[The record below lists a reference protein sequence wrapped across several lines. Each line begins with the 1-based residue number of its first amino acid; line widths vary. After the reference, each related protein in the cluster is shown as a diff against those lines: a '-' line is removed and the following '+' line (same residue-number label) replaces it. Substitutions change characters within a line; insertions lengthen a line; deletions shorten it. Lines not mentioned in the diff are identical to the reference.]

1 MQAPQVQ
8 LEQLHQLQLQ
18 HKQPHLKH
26 QPQPQHQ
33 HHQHQHQQH
42 QHQHQQQQSQHQ
54 QQQSQQPPLNVS
66 ISAYTENEQLVF
78 IFIKN
83 IILNLI
89 LTIKPLRVK
98 LGAILNQP
106 DLIYV
111 EVLKVYEE
119 NKTKFTPGD
128 IDNIKTIVS
137 LTNSVTE
144 LNGIFLDAFTKIME
158 DGKIDMNDS
167 IHFMTFM
174 HEVVRLFNDYTTNQ
188 SFKIALSSESVL
200 HFLHFIIK
208 SILVLTLDEEPE
220 RVAILMLDASMK
232 LIQITVLPI
241 TKCKCNRGCFSFNN

>member
-1 MQAPQVQ
+1 MQPPQ
-8 LEQLHQLQLQ
+8 L
-18 HKQPHLKH
+18 QPHLK
-26 QPQPQHQ
+26 Q
-33 HHQHQHQQH
+33 QHQQH
-42 QHQHQQQQSQHQ
+42 QQHQDRHHQQHQERHQQHQQHQDRHQQHQ
-54 QQQSQQPPLNVS
+54 ELPLNVS

-78 IFIKN
+78 VFIKN

-119 NKTKFTPGD
+119 NKTKFTPAD

-174 HEVVRLFNDYTTNQ
+174 HEIVRLFNDYTTNQ

-200 HFLHFIIK
+200 HFLHLIIK

-241 TKCKCNRGCFSFNN
+241 TKCKCNRGCFSFNH

>member
-1 MQAPQVQ
+1 MPSPQVPSPHVQ
-8 LEQLHQLQLQ
+8 IEQLHQLQQ
-18 HKQPHLKH
+18 KQPHLKH
-26 QPQPQHQ
+26 QHPQHPQQ
-33 HHQHQHQQH
+33 HQDRHQHQDRQQP
-42 QHQHQQQQSQHQ
+42 
-54 QQQSQQPPLNVS
+54 QQPPLNVS

-119 NKTKFTPGD
+119 NKTKFTPAD

-208 SILVLTLDEEPE
+208 SILILTLDEEPE

-232 LIQITVLPI
+232 LIQISVLPI

>member
-1 MQAPQVQ
+1 MQSSQVQ
-8 LEQLHQLQLQ
+8 IEQLPQLQQ
-18 HKQPHLKH
+18 KQPHLKH
-26 QPQPQHQ
+26 Q
-33 HHQHQHQQH
+33 QHQQH
-42 QHQHQQQQSQHQ
+42 QDRYQPQQHQDRQQPQQPQQHQ
-54 QQQSQQPPLNVS
+54 DRQQPQQPPLNVS

-89 LTIKPLRVK
+89 VTIKPLRVK

-119 NKTKFTPGD
+119 NKTKFTPAD

-208 SILVLTLDEEPE
+208 SILILTLDEEPE